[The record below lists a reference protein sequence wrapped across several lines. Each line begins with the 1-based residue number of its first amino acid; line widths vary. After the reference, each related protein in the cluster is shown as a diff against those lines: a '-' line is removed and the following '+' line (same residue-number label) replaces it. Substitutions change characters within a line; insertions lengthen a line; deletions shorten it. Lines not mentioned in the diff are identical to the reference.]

1 LRRNNGSKKN
11 NNIKTAEKLYRVFV
25 LMTGIDEFYP
35 NFSTNILVM
44 NKTFLLSVVFS
55 IPFLMA
61 SSQNYPKLDEAFRL
75 KQLEPPPGKVRMVL
89 DTDTYNEVDD
99 QFALA
104 YAFLSKEKI
113 ELEAVYAAPFHNN
126 RSNGPADGME
136 KSYDEILRLLKMLG
150 KSPEGFAF
158 RGSNRYLEDVSKPI
172 RSEAALDLVKK
183 AMASS
188 PENPLYVVPVG
199 CITNIASAI
208 LIEPEIIKN
217 IVVVWLGGN
226 GLNWPHQKEFNLM
239 QDVLAARVVFDSG
252 VPFVVMPCRP
262 VVSHFH
268 TTIPELKY
276 NLEGKNELSDYLY
289 NIVAEYSGGRD
300 AYSKVIWDVTAVAW
314 LVDPGWIKTNLVHSP
329 VLTDQVTF
337 SVNHSRHFIRM
348 AEELNR
354 DAIFR
359 DMFGKLAK

>member
-1 LRRNNGSKKN
+1 MKK
-11 NNIKTAEKLYRVFV
+11 TVF
-25 LMTGIDEFYP
+25 TI
-35 NFSTNILVM
+35 ILL
-44 NKTFLLSVVFS
+44 LLSTFIIIAQS
-55 IPFLMA
+55 
-61 SSQNYPKLDEAFRL
+61 YPKLDEAFRL
-75 KQLEPPPGKVRMVL
+75 KQLEPPTCKVRMVL

-104 YAFLSKEKI
+104 YAFLSQEKI

-126 RSNGPADGME
+126 RLNGPADGME
-136 KSYDEILRLLKMLG
+136 KSYEEILRLLKMLG
-150 KSPEGFAF
+150 KSPEGFVF
-158 RGSNRYLEDVSKPI
+158 RGSDRYLEDVNKPI

-183 AMASS
+183 ALASS

-208 LIEPEIIKN
+208 LIEPKIIKN
-217 IVVVWLGGN
+217 IIVVWLGGN
-226 GLNWPHQKEFNLM
+226 GPNWPHQKEFNLM

-268 TTIPELKY
+268 TTLPELKHY
-276 NLEGKNELSDYLY
+276 LEEKNELSDYLY
-289 NIVAEYSGGRD
+289 NIVVEYSKGRE

-314 LVDPGWIKTNLVHSP
+314 LVNPQWIKTNLLHSP
-329 VLTDQVTF
+329 VLTDQVTY
-337 SVNHSRHFIRM
+337 SVDHSRHFIRI

-359 DMFGKLAK
+359 DLFEKLTN

>member
-1 LRRNNGSKKN
+1 MKKRTVTS
-11 NNIKTAEKLYRVFV
+11 I
-25 LMTGIDEFYP
+25 I
-35 NFSTNILVM
+35 
-44 NKTFLLSVVFS
+44 FLLTTIFV
-55 IPFLMA
+55 MA
-61 SSQNYPKLDEAFRL
+61 QNYPKLDEAFRL
-75 KQLEPPPGKVRMVL
+75 KQLEPPTGKVRMVL

-113 ELEAVYAAPFHNN
+113 DLEAVYAAPFHNS
-126 RSNGPADGME
+126 RSSGPADGME
-136 KSYDEILRLLKMLG
+136 KSYEEILRLLKMLG
-150 KSPEGFAF
+150 KSPEGFVF
-158 RGSNRYLEDVSKPI
+158 RGSDRYLEDITKPV

-239 QDVLAARVVFDSG
+239 QDVPAARVVFDSG
-252 VPFVVMPCRP
+252 VPFVIMPCRP

-276 NLEGKNELSDYLY
+276 YLEGKNELSDYLY
-289 NIVAEYSGGRD
+289 NIVVEYSGGRD

-314 LVDPGWIKTNLVHSP
+314 LINPGWIKTNLVHSP

-337 SVNHSRHFIRM
+337 SMDHSRHFIRM
-348 AEELNR
+348 ANELNR

-359 DMFGKLAK
+359 DLFGKLTKN